1 MSQNLIE
8 LGWSAH
14 FMQQLDE
21 DALQSLRVG
30 RVNAVHR
37 SLISVISPH
46 GPLDLTVPSHASTGA
61 YAVGDWVL
69 FDEAQRVTR
78 LLDRKSVIE
87 RRAAGLDA
95 RAQIIA
101 ANLDVLFVVSSCNQ
115 DFKVARL
122 ERYLAVAQ
130 QAGVQ
135 PVVLLTKA
143 DLAED
148 VRAYEQ
154 QAQAVNPLLPVIALD
169 GREEAQMP
177 AVFDWW
183 RAGQT
188 AALVGSSGVGKT
200 TLLNTLS
207 GMDVKTSGIRED
219 DAKGRHTTT
228 SRALYRVGDGRW
240 LIDTPGMRALRL
252 YDVAEGVDAVFQDL
266 VALADQCRF
275 SDCNHESEPGC
286 AVQAAIAAGE
296 LDADRLKRWRKL
308 AREEQHNTQSI
319 AESRARAKSFAKMV
333 KRVKQGKI
341 ASRGDFVRS

>member
-21 DALQSLRVG
+21 DALQTLRVG

-37 SLISVISPH
+37 SLISILTPD
-46 GPLDLTVPSHASTGA
+46 GPLDLTVPSHTSTGA

-78 LLDRKSVIE
+78 VLERKSVIE

-148 VRAYEQ
+148 VREYER
-154 QAQAVNPLLPVIALD
+154 QAQAIDPLLPVIALD
-169 GREEAQMP
+169 GREEAQMSP
-177 AVFDWW
+177 LFDWW

-228 SRALYRVGDGRW
+228 SRALYRVGEGRW

-266 VALADQCRF
+266 VALAEHCRF
-275 SDCNHESEPGC
+275 TDCSHESEPGC